1 MTALQPASSQAPAQA
16 TGQALAEIPEADA
29 ETVSRWLDENE
40 AILVDVRE
48 TSEYEQE
55 HIPGSMLV
63 PLSVFNPDRFP
74 RITGKTL
81 VLHCAVGKRSAAA
94 ALQLRKAGYLPPAI
108 NLTGGIRAWKDAG
121 LHTEIQDLAPIEG
134 HEPAPAPA
142 TAPHAD
148 STGDEGPAV
157 HPGRV
162 LVTEYMEPL
171 GISQERLAA
180 DLDVAPRMIWEV
192 AEGMRPVDTD
202 LAFRLARYFST
213 CEEFWLRLQM
223 AFDLEKARHDLGGKI
238 NSRIKPVKA
247 A

>member
-1 MTALQPASSQAPAQA
+1 MTALQAASVQTPAQA
-16 TGQALAEIPEADA
+16 LADIPEVDA
-29 ETVSRWLDENE
+29 ETVNRWLDEDQ

-63 PLSVFNPDRFP
+63 PLSVFNPERFP
-74 RITGKTL
+74 RITGKKL

-108 NLTGGIRAWKDAG
+108 NLAGGIRAWKDAG
-121 LHTEIQDLAPIEG
+121 LHTEIQDLAPIVG
-134 HEPAPAPA
+134 HQPAPAPA
-142 TAPHAD
+142 SAPHAD
-148 STGDEGPAV
+148 SAENEGPAV

-171 GISQERLAA
+171 AISQERLAA
-180 DLDVAPRMIWEV
+180 DIDVAPRQIWEV
-192 AEGMRPVDTD
+192 VEGVRPVDTD

-238 NSRIKPVKA
+238 NRRIKPVKA